1 MDKEYYASEKEV
13 MSVLK
18 RAYKKFLVNDVYLLH
33 VEGNERA
40 MTHKYAEY
48 LQQEFPSWHVDCEYN
63 RLGDD
68 VKRVDIYKGDDGVIP
83 DIIVHQRGTSNNLIA
98 IEAKKT
104 GRSTAQDE
112 NKLKAYLEQ
121 LNYKYAF
128 SVTFTSD
135 KNNFLRKI

>member
-1 MDKEYYASEKEV
+1 MDKEYYASEKEI

-18 RAYKKFLVNDVYLLH
+18 RAYKKFLVNDAYLLQ

-68 VKRVDIYKGDDGVIP
+68 IKRVDLHNGDDRVIP
-83 DIIVHQRGTSNNLIA
+83 DIIVHRRGTSNNLIV
-98 IEAKKT
+98 IEAKKL
-104 GRSTAQDE
+104 GRLTTQDE
-112 NKLKAYLEQ
+112 YKLKAYLEQ
-121 LNYKYAF
+121 R
-128 SVTFTSD
+128 TF
-135 KNNFLRKI
+135 L